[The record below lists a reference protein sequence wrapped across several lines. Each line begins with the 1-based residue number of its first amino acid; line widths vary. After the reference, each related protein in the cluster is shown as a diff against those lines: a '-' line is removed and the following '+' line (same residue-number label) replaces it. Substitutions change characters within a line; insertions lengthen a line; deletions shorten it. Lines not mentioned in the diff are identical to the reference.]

1 MRGSGGDGLSGS
13 GRCGIV
19 AGSRGRR
26 LGTPQAPPNG
36 ALGPPLVVSSS
47 DPVTNLNADSV
58 DGIHGTDLATKLGNV
73 VTVASML
80 PVTARRRPSREVARV
95 RVP

>member
-1 MRGSGGDGLSGS
+1 M
-13 GRCGIV
+13 
-19 AGSRGRR
+19 
-26 LGTPQAPPNG
+26 
-36 ALGPPLVVSSS
+36 VSSS